1 LDPCRSAH
9 EWPLS
14 GDVWNREND
23 GEESPTF
30 DQGFLSRKGY
40 PVVPILESTV
50 MYSDALPGQRVK
62 LNLSTVESERL
73 AFTSE

>member
-1 LDPCRSAH
+1 MNGLFQAM
-9 EWPLS
+9 S
-14 GDVWNREND
+14 GTVEND

-50 MYSDALPGQRVK
+50 TCTVTLCPG
-62 LNLSTVESERL
+62 NES
-73 AFTSE
+73 S